1 MATRFAPA
9 PLHAHAAQPGK
20 TGDGPDARVVA
31 SYVRKLQ
38 RHRNH
43 APCFMTDARFGCM
56 EFDCRWRADCM
67 RLLAEYFR

>member
-1 MATRFAPA
+1 MATQGASALLR
-9 PLHAHAAQPGK
+9 AHEARPGK
-20 TGDGPDARVVA
+20 AGDAPDARVVA

-43 APCFMTDARFGCM
+43 VPCFMTDARFGCM